1 MYAMG
6 IPLTAHIDPWRY
18 CTLPA
23 PATGVT
29 SYSGLYILLAA
40 LLTFLSNFLSTLFD
54 YASRSDVVAS
64 LPWIDLSVTANT
76 HTHLCVCVCG
86 GSLSSQTT
94 TFPPAPPRGHEVLR
108 ALTLGTLGLFSRT
121 AWVNTTTTTICR
133 HTGNT
138 LGTSTDFTR
147 FFGHPSTDFQKI
159 LVATLPSPDKWGGLL
174 G

>member
-40 LLTFLSNFLSTLFD
+40 LLPFLSNFLSTLFD
-54 YASRSDVVAS
+54 YASRSGVVAS

-76 HTHLCVCVCG
+76 HTHTCVCVCVE
-86 GSLSSQTT
+86 
-94 TFPPAPPRGHEVLR
+94 A
-108 ALTLGTLGLFSRT
+108 A
-121 AWVNTTTTTICR
+121 
-133 HTGNT
+133 
-138 LGTSTDFTR
+138 
-147 FFGHPSTDFQKI
+147 
-159 LVATLPSPDKWGGLL
+159 
-174 G
+174 